1 MRAARAAPRILPALA
16 RRKRSG
22 HGRTRE
28 PRRVWHSRPGCPPRN
43 APADR
48 QQRAIANHDPTG
60 DDDPPDQIRERDWQ
74 PSTGTLAPLI
84 QLARGETRNATT
96 APTSSGRPN
105 RPNGSSRRTKSAI
118 KSGSSRIRRSQV
130 PPGNRID
137 PGATLLTRMLS
148 RASCCAMA
156 LARLISDALTALYVI
171 RPPDSRPQ
179 IDATITIAP
188 PPRLRMSGTAR
199 REART
204 AGNSV

>member
-1 MRAARAAPRILPALA
+1 
-16 RRKRSG
+16 
-22 HGRTRE
+22 
-28 PRRVWHSRPGCPPRN
+28 RRVPPR
-43 APADR
+43 
-48 QQRAIANHDPTG
+48 
-60 DDDPPDQIRERDWQ
+60 DQIRERDWQ

-118 KSGSSRIRRSQV
+118 NTGPSRTRRSPL

-137 PGATLLTRMLS
+137 PGATLLPRMWP
-148 RASCCAMA
+148 RASCGAIA

-179 IDATITIAP
+179 MDAIITIAP
-188 PPRLRMSGTAR
+188 PPRLRMSGTADR
-199 REART
+199 DART